1 MSSHLRRGA
10 VLVLP
15 LAILAAQPATA
26 GLILNAKSLAC
37 GGSGPQSGSIAVTE
51 KAGVLTL
58 KFKGE
63 DLVPGQSATC
73 GYTCGM
79 VFTGGPEVACGT
91 VGANGKL
98 SSKIELPLAVCF
110 GFIPFFNTPNT
121 GKCVP
126 STVP

>member
-1 MSSHLRRGA
+1 MNDPLRRLTVMI
-10 VLVLP
+10 VL
-15 LAILAAQPATA
+15 LAMAAAPPATA
-26 GLILNAKSLAC
+26 GLVLTAKSLAC
-37 GGSGPQSGSIAVTE
+37 GGTGPQRGSIGVTE
-51 KAGVLTL
+51 KNGVLTL

-63 DLVPGQSATC
+63 DLVPGQGISC

-79 VFTGGPEVACGT
+79 VFTNGPEVSCGT
-91 VGANGKL
+91 VGANGKF

-110 GFIPFFNTPNT
+110 GFIPFFLTPTT